1 MNRGTKVLAGLLSV
15 VAVELAVL
23 DYAAYRMMHDGVT
36 IEVSTDELEAAA
48 MAAMEDMKNE

>member
-1 MNRGTKVLAGLLSV
+1 MNKSQKVIAGLLGV
-15 VAVELAVL
+15 VSVELAVL

-48 MAAMEDMKNE
+48 TAAMEDMKNE